1 MEEDID
7 TDNSTISN
15 AANNVTVSD
24 EELKEDEVMVSVLD
38 VSDEAND
45 TLEINADLNATAE
58 VNSDNVDASEGND
71 NPEGFSTLEAANL
84 EANHTAAETVDI
96 SVLEDDIAEAELNR
110 TDIAEGSIDET
121 GDFEEPLLV
130 NSSNIEE
137 QSPLVLDSDSDKTL
151 SAAVQKVSIRE
162 AGMLDLQTQLYIL
175 SATFGAVIFLLILLV
190 LVLALSVA
198 RIKEQLHAR
207 LRQDQGCPN
216 GSRDVIGYENGGFS
230 TAGNGRASNVN
241 ERSVDGD
248 DLERLG
254 YTQYRGGNREN
265 AYKVND
271 PVRGEE
277 GEIPL
282 SDLRNSSA
290 MGGGKPMMKY
300 EEGVVPLGDRDPE
313 RNSNYSYR

>member
-1 MEEDID
+1 MQASINATTMPPAGGIALEEQTTVVGNTETVTNVSLTTLPVTTTTFNTGGGQNETMEEDFD

-15 AANNVTVSD
+15 VANNVTVSD

-45 TLEINADLNATAE
+45 TLEINANLNATAE

-162 AGMLDLQTQLYIL
+162 
-175 SATFGAVIFLLILLV
+175 V
-190 LVLALSVA
+190 
-198 RIKEQLHAR
+198 EQ
-207 LRQDQGCPN
+207 
-216 GSRDVIGYENGGFS
+216 
-230 TAGNGRASNVN
+230 
-241 ERSVDGD
+241 
-248 DLERLG
+248 
-254 YTQYRGGNREN
+254 
-265 AYKVND
+265 
-271 PVRGEE
+271 
-277 GEIPL
+277 
-282 SDLRNSSA
+282 
-290 MGGGKPMMKY
+290 
-300 EEGVVPLGDRDPE
+300 
-313 RNSNYSYR
+313 

>member
-1 MEEDID
+1 MEEQTTVVGNTETVTNVSLTTLPVTTTTFNTGGGQNETMEEDID

-45 TLEINADLNATAE
+45 TLEINADLNARAE

-84 EANHTAAETVDI
+84 EANHTAAETVDT

-130 NSSNIEE
+130 NISNIEE

-162 AGMLDLQTQLYIL
+162 
-175 SATFGAVIFLLILLV
+175 V
-190 LVLALSVA
+190 
-198 RIKEQLHAR
+198 EQ
-207 LRQDQGCPN
+207 
-216 GSRDVIGYENGGFS
+216 
-230 TAGNGRASNVN
+230 
-241 ERSVDGD
+241 
-248 DLERLG
+248 
-254 YTQYRGGNREN
+254 
-265 AYKVND
+265 
-271 PVRGEE
+271 
-277 GEIPL
+277 
-282 SDLRNSSA
+282 
-290 MGGGKPMMKY
+290 
-300 EEGVVPLGDRDPE
+300 
-313 RNSNYSYR
+313 

>member
-1 MEEDID
+1 LEEQTTVVGNTETVTNVSLTTLPVTTTTFNTGGGQNETMEEDID

-15 AANNVTVSD
+15 VANNVTVSD
-24 EELKEDEVMVSVLD
+24 EELKEEEVM
-38 VSDEAND
+38 
-45 TLEINADLNATAE
+45 
-58 VNSDNVDASEGND
+58 
-71 NPEGFSTLEAANL
+71 
-84 EANHTAAETVDI
+84 
-96 SVLEDDIAEAELNR
+96 
-110 TDIAEGSIDET
+110 
-121 GDFEEPLLV
+121 
-130 NSSNIEE
+130 
-137 QSPLVLDSDSDKTL
+137 
-151 SAAVQKVSIRE
+151 

>member
-1 MEEDID
+1 MQASSNATTMPPAGGITLEEQTTVVGNTETVTNVSLTTLPVTTTTFNTGGGQNETMEEDID

-15 AANNVTVSD
+15 VANNVTVSD

-84 EANHTAAETVDI
+84 EANHTAAETVDT

-162 AGMLDLQTQLYIL
+162 
-175 SATFGAVIFLLILLV
+175 V
-190 LVLALSVA
+190 
-198 RIKEQLHAR
+198 EQ
-207 LRQDQGCPN
+207 
-216 GSRDVIGYENGGFS
+216 
-230 TAGNGRASNVN
+230 
-241 ERSVDGD
+241 
-248 DLERLG
+248 
-254 YTQYRGGNREN
+254 
-265 AYKVND
+265 
-271 PVRGEE
+271 
-277 GEIPL
+277 
-282 SDLRNSSA
+282 
-290 MGGGKPMMKY
+290 
-300 EEGVVPLGDRDPE
+300 
-313 RNSNYSYR
+313 